1 MAGQMGKMSQ
11 KNAQNEALAQDY
23 ENRKTN
29 YVNNLAIDYARYQN
43 EKIDYQ
49 VNSDII
55 FRQFVAKY
63 FGDQTRINQLQAVD
77 LRSQEQALTA
87 LAKKAYAGPLTG
99 VTGARLAAQPLRAV
113 GLARSAQVAQLTERT
128 EAIQAGSEFGYEQ
141 VLNKIGL
148 EYGKVAMAPV
158 AGFEPLAPTYDT
170 DAELGSF
177 AFNLVSSVGMGYLQG
192 KSLMPGNTTSNI
204 GKLGADISK
213 KGSIPKLSPTP
224 QSFGGSSGFTTD
236 FFDKFPSGNN
246 FMMDS
251 YVTPLSSN
259 FS

>member
-1 MAGQMGKMSQ
+1 MGKMSQ
-11 KNAQNEALAQDY
+11 KNAQNQALADDY

-49 VNSDII
+49 VDSDII

-63 FGDQTRINQLQAVD
+63 FGDQTRINQLQKAD
-77 LRSQEQALTA
+77 LRGQEQALTT
-87 LAKKAYAGPLTG
+87 LAKKAYVGSLTG

-141 VLNKIGL
+141 VLSKIGK

-158 AGFEPLAPTYDT
+158 AGFEPVAPKYDY

-177 AFNLVSSVGMGYLQG
+177 AMNLATGVAGGYMQG
-192 KSLMPGNTTSNI
+192 KSMMPKPS
-204 GKLGADISK
+204 L
-213 KGSIPKLSPTP
+213 TP
-224 QSFGGSSGFTTD
+224 PPPGSSGLMAPTTKLTD
-236 FFDKFPSGNN
+236 PVTYFNNDPNVLFPQ
-246 FMMDS
+246 
-251 YVTPLSSN
+251 
-259 FS
+259 